1 VIKESGRVFF
11 LSVDEIDWIKALGNY
26 VQIHTKDTAHLLRD
40 TMNSMQSKLDPHRFL
55 RLRRSTIVRI
65 DQIREMHPLF
75 NGEYAVI
82 LKDNTQLI
90 SSRRYRNNLASL
102 LKS

>member
-1 VIKESGRVFF
+1 
-11 LSVDEIDWIKALGNY
+11 

-40 TMNSMQSKLDPHRFL
+40 TMNGMESKLDPRKFL

-65 DQIREMHPLF
+65 DKIKELHPLF
-75 NGEYAVI
+75 NGEYIVI
-82 LKDNTQLI
+82 LKDDTQLI

-102 LKS
+102 LTG